1 MAGRRARKRPAG
13 KRSGRLGLL
22 GSIWRRKEIVAIC
35 TLVVPAVVLFF
46 SLREE
51 PTYEATATFLVRGQ
65 SGEEPPSP
73 TEVIDLAR
81 ADAVAEGTGE
91 ELGGLDP
98 ASIVDR
104 TTVSTPD
111 GSDVFEVEASAEEP
125 ASAASLA
132 TTFTEQF
139 VDYTKELGDA
149 FTGRAELVQSAA
161 PPEGPVSPRSVRNTL
176 IGAVVGL
183 IIGLVAAVLRERL
196 DPRVGQARE
205 LDALLGAPLIGRV
218 PKSPALAL
226 DPGLLQL
233 PAADAEAFQMARVSI
248 RYLDVEPEVRSVLVT
263 SAGTGDGK
271 TAVALGLAIAAATGG
286 DSVIVIEAD
295 MRQPSLAAVTEPTSV
310 GLSNVLEGTA
320 ALGEALTAVEVAV
333 GPESVLGT
341 IDVLQAGRAPSNPTP
356 LLESEAMSDLLAE
369 VEPEYD
375 LVVVDTPPAAIIP
388 DAIPL
393 MGRVDGVVVVA
404 GLGRDRRDDL
414 RELRERLEQVNAP
427 LIGTIAN
434 FAASRDDSYF
444 EHIRAHEA
452 AVAAE
457 EEAPLRAVGRTAT
470 PPADA
475 PAARRARSRRSQRRQ
490 RPSPVEV
497 PVAVRLPDGPVDL
510 NEVTYEE
517 LRALD
522 LSTTQA
528 KRLIAYRERQG
539 GFSSVDDID
548 DVPGFPDELR
558 DGLKRRVTV

>member
-248 RYLDVEPEVRSVLVT
+248 RYLDVEPEVRSVLLT
-263 SAGTGDGK
+263 SAGPGDGK

-286 DSVIVIEAD
+286 DRVIVIEAD

-452 AVAAE
+452 AVAE

-528 KRLIAYRERQG
+528 KRLIAYRARQG